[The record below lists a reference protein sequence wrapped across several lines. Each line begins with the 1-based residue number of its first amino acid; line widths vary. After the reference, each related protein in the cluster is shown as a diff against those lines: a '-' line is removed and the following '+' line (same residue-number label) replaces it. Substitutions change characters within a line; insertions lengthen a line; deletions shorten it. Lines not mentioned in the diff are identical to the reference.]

1 MERTV
6 DFQYSDMIATD
17 GGRGKDCGAIRVLE
31 CADFELER
39 LMRLKTKVVCAL
51 CDSYPALGID
61 DIDAPPPLHCGVRH
75 LEAGSYTVVDLTTCQ
90 HV

>member
-6 DFQYSDMIATD
+6 DFQYSDMIAI
-17 GGRGKDCGAIRVLE
+17 GGGEGEGLCRAIELRVG
-31 CADFELER
+31 ER
-39 LMRLKTKVVCAL
+39 LMRLKAKMACAL

-61 DIDAPPPLHCGVRH
+61 DTDAPPPLHCGVRH
-75 LEAGSYTVVDLTTCQ
+75 QEAGSYTAVDLTTCQ